1 MQVAEICRERVP
13 DFRDSGRK
21 STKFSGLKRS
31 SMSDKESIIRR
42 RTEGAGGFIER
53 KGTGKVGREGVVK
66 EAESKNSEFELN
78 AERYR
83 KPVKLLKKWRDVVA
97 FAFFHDETD
106 SVVLDP
112 LKTSKLL
119 RGNARER

>member
-1 MQVAEICRERVP
+1 M
-13 DFRDSGRK
+13 
-21 STKFSGLKRS
+21 S
-31 SMSDKESIIRR
+31 SKESSIRR

-53 KGTGKVGREGVVK
+53 KGAGKVGREGVVK

-106 SVVLDP
+106 SVVLDT